1 MKKNF
6 FPLIAIAAGIGVVA
20 YGIFGGGGNIQM
32 FIDIPS
38 LIIVIGGSLASIAII
53 YPLSDLKKIPK
64 FFGVMMTEPAVQ
76 LKDLPPLFESIS
88 QQARKDGI
96 LSLESKLEEIE
107 DDFIRRGIQM
117 VVDGSEAE
125 ELRQVLETEVGAVE
139 YRHGKNHAMIG
150 KWAELAPAFG
160 MIGTVIGLI
169 IMLGDLGGDAS
180 ALGAGMAVAL
190 ITTLYG
196 SFVQNVFL
204 VPLTDNLKTKSAQE
218 IFVREVMIE
227 GIIMIQNG
235 TNPRSVYDKLA
246 TYLSPAERIALSE
259 SSGKEAE

>member
-6 FPLIAIAAGIGVVA
+6 FSLIAIAAGIGVVV
-20 YGIFGGGGNIQM
+20 YGIIGGGGVIGT

-38 LIIVIGGSLASIAII
+38 LIIVIGGSLSSVAII
-53 YPLSDLKKIPK
+53 YPLAELKKIPK
-64 FFGVMMTEPAVQ
+64 LFGVMLTEPVVQ

-107 DDFIRRGIQM
+107 DEFIRRGIQM

-139 YRHGKNHAMIG
+139 YRHGKNHALLG

-160 MIGTVIGLI
+160 MIGTVVGLI

-196 SFVQNVFL
+196 SFFQNIFL
-204 VPLTDNLKTKSAQE
+204 MPLTDHLKMKSAQE
-218 IFVREVMIE
+218 IFMREVMIE

-246 TYLSPAERIALSE
+246 TYLSPAERAELSE
-259 SSGKEAE
+259 ASGKDAE

>member
-6 FPLIAIAAGIGVVA
+6 FSLIAIIAGIAVVV
-20 YGIFGGGGNIQM
+20 YGIIGGGGNIGM

-38 LIIVIGGSLASIAII
+38 FIIVIVGSLASVAII
-53 YPLSDLKKIPK
+53 YPLNDLKKIPK
-64 FFGVMMTEPAVQ
+64 LFGVMMTEPSVS
-76 LKDLPPLFESIS
+76 LKELPPLFESIA
-88 QQARKDGI
+88 QQARKEGV
-96 LSLESKLEEIE
+96 LSLEAMLEDIQ

-125 ELRQVLETEVGAVE
+125 ELRQVLETEIGAVE
-139 YRHGKNHAMIG
+139 YRHGKNQALVG

-160 MIGTVIGLI
+160 MIGTVVGLI

-196 SFVQNVFL
+196 SFFQNIVL
-204 VPLTDNLKTKSAQE
+204 MPLTDHLKRKTAE
-218 IFVREVMIE
+218 EVFMREVMVE
-227 GIIMIQNG
+227 GVVMIQNG
-235 TNPRSVYDKLA
+235 TNPRSVYEKLA
-246 TYLSPAERIALSE
+246 TYLSPAEKNEISE
-259 SSGKEAE
+259 LSGKEAE